1 MILEEGKKVSVTLL
15 ILDVLMVVV
24 SLIFKVF
31 DSSIIL
37 GIVYGFIFCLL
48 NFALLGKAVERAVE
62 MAEPAAKKHMQ
73 INYAIRFMLLG
84 VIMAIPFLLENVN
97 PWCAIVSMLAPKLTY
112 TAIGFYG
119 LISKKKGE

>member
-1 MILEEGKKVSVTLL
+1 MILAEGKKVSITLL
-15 ILDVLMVVV
+15 ILDALMIAT
-24 SLIFKVF
+24 SLLFGAF
-31 DSSIIL
+31 DVSIIL
-37 GIVYGFIFCLL
+37 GIIYGFIFCLI
-48 NFALLGKAVERAVE
+48 NFALLGKAVERAVM
-62 MAEPAAKKHMQ
+62 MAEPDAKKHMQ